1 MAKVTMP
8 LYSAEARGSVGP
20 YTYTTI
26 KGASVVRSRPIPKT
40 QYSPRQVAIRSHT
53 RLATQRW
60 QSLTQSQRDAWNVYA
75 NNHLCPDWTG
85 IPKRLSGYNWF
96 IRINCLAQDAGLS
109 IFDNPPSELIESVAP
124 SFTLH
129 YSGGN
134 VLATALDNG
143 SYLTQSGIVDYWS
156 SEPLPPS
163 VNPSRRDA
171 KHRAYVVG
179 DAEATIISA
188 SVGQVVHV
196 WARYIA
202 PADGSI
208 HPWARSSILCEIPNG
223 SFKVLVRGSEFP
235 QSPIN
240 GALVQLGYWSGYTN
254 IQGICVITDIPA
266 GVYALRVSA
275 SARTPYIDDN
285 VEIYA
290 GQETDYGTVYL
301 SMELKKGA

>member
-20 YTYTTI
+20 YTYTTLQ
-26 KGASVVRSRPIPKT
+26 GVSVVRSRPRPKT

-85 IPKRLSGYNWF
+85 IQKRLSGYNWF
-96 IRINCLAQDAGLS
+96 VRINCLAQDAGLS

-129 YSGGN
+129 YVGGN

-179 DAEATIISA
+179 DAAATIISA

-196 WARYIA
+196 WARYIS
-202 PADGSI
+202 PSDGSI
-208 HPWARSSILCEIPNG
+208 HPWARSSILCEIPLG
-223 SFKVLVRGSEFP
+223 SFRILVRGNYP
-235 QSPIN
+235 PKVPIK

-266 GVYALRVSA
+266 GSYALQVTA
-275 SARTPYIDDN
+275 SNHLPFIDDD

-290 GQETDYGTVYL
+290 GQETDYGTAFL
-301 SMELKKGA
+301 SMEL